1 MPKAKATKAKINKC
15 DYTRLKTLQSKGNH
29 HCTNHLSG
37 KLISKIYK
45 EHTQFRDFPGGPLVK
60 NLPCNAQGTGSIPG
74 QGSKIPTCLRATEPT
89 CHNQK
94 VCVLQRDFMM
104 QQRPRLPQR
113 RLHRTKLKKRTH
125 TIAKQKNPSNQ
136 IKKWVKKTHKRSRGI
151 QKVAQQYQTSRKCK
165 SKPKRGITSHL
176 LQHLLSKCWQG
187 CREKRTLMYCWWE
200 CKLVQSLWKTA

>member
-89 CHNQK
+89 CHN
-94 VCVLQRDFMM
+94 
-104 QQRPRLPQR
+104 
-113 RLHRTKLKKRTH
+113 
-125 TIAKQKNPSNQ
+125 
-136 IKKWVKKTHKRSRGI
+136 
-151 QKVAQQYQTSRKCK
+151 
-165 SKPKRGITSHL
+165 
-176 LQHLLSKCWQG
+176 
-187 CREKRTLMYCWWE
+187 
-200 CKLVQSLWKTA
+200 